1 LMRKGV
7 TALQNLRLLKWCA
20 EIGITPSWNL
30 LYGFPGEPP
39 QEYTRM
45 SALIPSLV
53 HLDPPS
59 FTPIEVERF
68 SPYYNQPGEFG
79 LEIVGPQPQYKFLY
93 AVAPEA
99 LSNIAYVFEHRYSD
113 GRDPQTYTKD
123 LGEAVA
129 RWREL
134 SQRAK
139 GTLIYRRGPGFLL
152 VQDRRP
158 GLESA
163 DYRFDGVEAKI
174 YLACDA
180 GITAAEIH
188 RQLVAEGENQ
198 IDTTEIESYLQELV
212 EAKLIY
218 REGKNF
224 LALAI
229 AIGGVEVP
237 RPIDPWEAQN
247 ADNPTRPVLIS
258 GS

>member
-1 LMRKGV
+1 
-7 TALQNLRLLKWCA
+7 
-20 EIGITPSWNL
+20 
-30 LYGFPGEPP
+30 
-39 QEYTRM
+39 
-45 SALIPSLV
+45 
-53 HLDPPS
+53 
-59 FTPIEVERF
+59 
-68 SPYYNQPGEFG
+68 
-79 LEIVGPQPQYKFLY
+79 
-93 AVAPEA
+93 
-99 LSNIAYVFEHRYSD
+99 
-113 GRDPQTYTKD
+113 
-123 LGEAVA
+123 
-129 RWREL
+129 
-134 SQRAK
+134 
-139 GTLIYRRGPGFLL
+139 
-152 VQDRRP
+152 
-158 GLESA
+158 
-163 DYRFDGVEAKI
+163 
-174 YLACDA
+174 LACDA